1 MEVAVPILTV
11 VVHFQRIKDNLDA
24 VITRVKT
31 TARGYSPDRR
41 KKLQMQR
48 ALLDE
53 LVNFASKSGGKIG
66 KTALNLLEDSKEK
79 ADALKKNVETD
90 TSLQRFM
97 RHGRIDKELKSLED
111 TVGSL
116 CNLMHLQ
123 AQYSPVYNVAGESEY
138 TVLLNQLEVENRAQ
152 KLLIEVELDHECL
165 Q

>member
-11 VVHFQRIKDNLDA
+11 LAHFQTIKNNLDA

-31 TARGYSPDRR
+31 TAMGYSPDRR
-41 KKLQMQR
+41 QKLLMQK
-48 ALLDE
+48 ALLDA
-53 LVNFASKSGGKIG
+53 LVDFASRSGGKID
-66 KTALNLLEDSKEK
+66 KIALKLLEDLTKK

-97 RHGRIDKELKSLED
+97 RHGRIDKEVKSLED
-111 TVGSL
+111 MVGSL

-123 AQYSPVYNVAGESEY
+123 AQYSSVHNVAGESEY

-152 KLLIEVELDHECL
+152 KLLIKVELVHECL

>member
-31 TARGYSPDRR
+31 TARGYSLDRR

-66 KTALNLLEDSKEK
+66 KTALKLLEDSKEK

-138 TVLLNQLEVENRAQ
+138 TVLLKQLEVENRAQ

>member
-11 VVHFQRIKDNLDA
+11 LAHFQTIKNNLDA

-31 TARGYSPDRR
+31 TAMGYSPDRR
-41 KKLQMQR
+41 QKLLMQK
-48 ALLDE
+48 ALLDA
-53 LVNFASKSGGKIG
+53 LVDFASRSGGKID
-66 KTALNLLEDSKEK
+66 KI
-79 ADALKKNVETD
+79 ALKKNVETD

-97 RHGRIDKELKSLED
+97 RHGRIDKEVKSLED
-111 TVGSL
+111 MVGSL

-123 AQYSPVYNVAGESEY
+123 AQYSSVHNVAGESEY

-152 KLLIEVELDHECL
+152 KLLIKVELVHECL

>member
-11 VVHFQRIKDNLDA
+11 VAHFQIIKNNLDA

-31 TARGYSPDRR
+31 TAIGYSPDRR
-41 KKLQMQR
+41 QKLLMQK
-48 ALLDE
+48 ALLDA
-53 LVNFASKSGGKIG
+53 LVDFASKSGGKID
-66 KTALNLLEDSKEK
+66 KIALKLLEDLKEK
-79 ADALKKNVETD
+79 ADALRKNVETD

-97 RHGRIDKELKSLED
+97 RHGRIDKEVKSLED
-111 TVGSL
+111 MVGSL

-152 KLLIEVELDHECL
+152 KRLIEVELVHECL

>member
-11 VVHFQRIKDNLDA
+11 LAHFQTIKNNLDA

-31 TARGYSPDRR
+31 TAMGYSPDRR
-41 KKLQMQR
+41 QKLLMQK
-48 ALLDE
+48 ALLDA
-53 LVNFASKSGGKIG
+53 LVDFASRSGGKID
-66 KTALNLLEDSKEK
+66 KIALKLLEDLTKK

-97 RHGRIDKELKSLED
+97 RHGRIDKEVKSLED
-111 TVGSL
+111 MVGSL

-123 AQYSPVYNVAGESEY
+123 AHYSSVHNVAGESEY

-152 KLLIEVELDHECL
+152 KLLIKVELVHECL